1 MTDKRKKKFPLF
13 WLCYGLFLLAM
24 VLFWVYVIR
33 YVNRCLVIYQQSQP
47 ESVIEELVNRLEK
60 GEASELISFPQA
72 DNRFEDPYLAR
83 NRYLDSLQGRT
94 ITYQKAA
101 DHYNAKEPLYYLY
114 LGDTRIGSVTL
125 RETASEP
132 LMFILSV
139 QEWEI
144 TNLEPVLE
152 TGQNAVTIRVPDTFR
167 VTVNGIPA
175 DDRELTGSQW
185 EMEQFQYAGEY
196 TPVPVLVEYQIEN
209 LLEMP
214 EIEILDS
221 FGTQIPYTMTH
232 GLIQVAEFPVSPM
245 DSDLEAYV
253 LQNAK
258 DYSNFFSRDL
268 EGCRASVEPISHMF
282 PGDSYYLE
290 LADNYRKHD
299 MWMYSSHHAPEFVN
313 EKVSDYIKY
322 SEDLFSCNVYF
333 EKNMVLVSTGAHR
346 TDITDTTFYYAKIE
360 GDWVIV
366 DMQTIVE
373 E

>member
-1 MTDKRKKKFPLF
+1 MTDTRKKKFPLF
-13 WLCYGLFLLAM
+13 WLCYGLFFLAM
-24 VLFWVYVIR
+24 VLFWIYVIL

-47 ESVIEELVNRLEK
+47 ESVIEELVEQLEK
-60 GEASELISFPQA
+60 GDATELISFPQTGS
-72 DNRFEDPYLAR
+72 RFEDPDLAR
-83 NRYLDSLQGRT
+83 DRYLDSLNGKT
-94 ITYQKAA
+94 ITYKKAA

-114 LGDTRIGSVTL
+114 HGDTQIGSVAL

-132 LMFILSV
+132 LMFLLTA

-144 TNLEPVLE
+144 TSLEPVLE
-152 TGQNAVTIRVPDTFR
+152 IGQNAVTIRVPDTFK
-167 VTVNGIPA
+167 VTVNGLPVGEQ
-175 DDRELTGSQW
+175 ELTGNHW
-185 EMEQFQYAGEY
+185 ELEQFQYAGEY
-196 TPVPVLVEYQIEN
+196 TQVPVLMEYQIEN

-214 EIEILDS
+214 EIEIFDP
-221 FGTQIPYTMTH
+221 FGTEVPYTMND
-232 GLIQVAEFPVSPM
+232 GLIQVSDFPVSQM
-245 DSDLEAYV
+245 DARLEAYV

-268 EGCRASVEPISHMF
+268 EGCRASVDPISHMF
-282 PGDSYYLE
+282 PKDSYYLE

-299 MWMYSSHHAPEFVN
+299 MWMYSSHHAPEFAN
-313 EKVSDYIKY
+313 EKVSDYIRY

-346 TDITDTTFYYAKIE
+346 TDITDTTYYYAKID